1 MATESALSLYQ
12 LMGAP
17 LQALVDAEAKA
28 AYATAMFIKEVGF
41 TKKEGDSKEKEGE
54 SEEDFGDLR
63 MVTFRHDKMDSNGNK
78 RTFKVE
84 VPLLSLVPIPAL
96 QIRDADLDFFV
107 KIVENPKVTKTTE
120 IKNTEKRLHLSGLPE
135 PLSRDLKGT
144 IGRAQPDTSRKSSM
158 EMQIKVRIRM
168 EQADVPAGLG
178 KLFNLMAENVT
189 MRPLPPKKVKNRS

>member
-17 LQALVDAEAKA
+17 MQALVDAEAKA

-41 TKKEGDSKEKEGE
+41 SNKNVE

-63 MVTFRHDKMDSNGNK
+63 MVTFRHEKMDADGKK

-96 QIRDADLDFFV
+96 QIKDADLDFFV
-107 KIVENPKVTKTTE
+107 KIVENPKVKKTPE
-120 IKNTEKRLHLSGLPE
+120 IEEHQKRLRLSGLSESQP
-135 PLSRDLKGT
+135 RDLKGT
-144 IGRAQPDTSRKSSM
+144 IGRAQPDGARKSAL

-178 KLFNLMAENVT
+178 KLFNLMAENVNIK
-189 MRPLPPKKVKNRS
+189 PLPQKNNKK

>member
-1 MATESALSLYQ
+1 MATESALSLHQ

-28 AYATAMFIKEVGF
+28 AFATAMFIKEVGF
-41 TKKEGDSKEKEGE
+41 SKKEGEP
-54 SEEDFGDLR
+54 EEDFGDLR
-63 MVTFRHDKMDSNGNK
+63 MVTFRHDKIDADGNK

-96 QIRDADLDFFV
+96 QIKDADLDFFV
-107 KIVENPKVTKTTE
+107 KIVENPKVTKTAE
-120 IKNTEKRLHLSGLPE
+120 IEDTEKRLRLSGFSESP
-135 PLSRDLKGT
+135 PRDLKGT
-144 IGRAQPDTSRKSSM
+144 IGRAQHGVSRKNAL